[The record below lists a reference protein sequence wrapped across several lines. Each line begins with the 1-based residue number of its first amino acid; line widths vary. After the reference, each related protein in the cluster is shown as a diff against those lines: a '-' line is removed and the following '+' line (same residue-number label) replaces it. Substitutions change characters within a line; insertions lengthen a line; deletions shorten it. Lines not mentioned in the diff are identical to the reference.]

1 MNSKMKRVLFWSPR
15 ILCILFAAFLS
26 LFALD
31 VFGEGLGF
39 GETILA
45 LLIHLVPVYIV
56 VIVLIVAWKWEW
68 VGAVLFTLLAALYMI
83 QAWGRFHWSA
93 YALISG
99 PLILLGV
106 LFLFN
111 WIYRAQLRTPQGNP

>member
-31 VFGEGLGF
+31 VFGEGLGLW
-39 GETILA
+39 ETILA

-56 VIVLIVAWKWEW
+56 VIVLIVAWRWEW
-68 VGAVLFTLLAALYMI
+68 VGAVLFSVLAAFYVV
-83 QAWGRFHWSA
+83 QAWGRFHWSV
-93 YALISG
+93 YAAISG
-99 PLILLGV
+99 PSVLLGA

-111 WIYRAQLRTPQGNP
+111 WIYRAQLRTR